1 MSQPWISR
9 GRYSPVLDT
18 LETERAI
25 QLIKDFFQSSLAHS
39 LRLRRVTAPFFVK
52 GGTGI
57 NDDLNGIEKPV
68 SFSAPGLGG
77 ERIEI
82 VQSLAKWKRL
92 ALRDLKIR
100 PGFGIYTDMN
110 ALRPDEI
117 PDAMHSLYV
126 DQWDWEKA
134 IRPEDRNLEY
144 LKRTVRRIYGAVR
157 STESFMRSHFPR
169 IKPVLPEEISF
180 VHTRELEERYPG
192 LTPVQ
197 RETELCRERG
207 AIFVIGVGGPL
218 RNGKPHDGRAPD
230 YDDWTTPT
238 KLGPG
243 LNGDIV
249 IWNPVLD
256 RTFEISS
263 MGIRVDPATLKRQL
277 EVRGLTERRSLY
289 FHREL
294 LAGRLPLS
302 VGGGIG
308 QSRLCM
314 FYMRK
319 AHIGEVQASIWPE
332 AMVAECRNNGTVLL

>member
-25 QLIKDFFQSSLAHS
+25 QLIKDFFQCSLAHS

-68 SFSAPGLGG
+68 SFYAPGLGG

-180 VHTRELEERYPG
+180 VHTRELEEKYPG

-256 RTFEISS
+256 RAFEISS

>member
-25 QLIKDFFQSSLAHS
+25 QLIKDFFQCSLAHS

-169 IKPVLPEEISF
+169 IKPVLPEEII
-180 VHTRELEERYPG
+180 VRPHPG
-192 LTPVQ
+192 A
-197 RETELCRERG
+197 RG
-207 AIFVIGVGGPL
+207 KIP
-218 RNGKPHDGRAPD
+218 RADPRPEGD
-230 YDDWTTPT
+230 RA
-238 KLGPG
+238 LPG
-243 LNGDIV
+243 
-249 IWNPVLD
+249 
-256 RTFEISS
+256 
-263 MGIRVDPATLKRQL
+263 
-277 EVRGLTERRSLY
+277 
-289 FHREL
+289 
-294 LAGRLPLS
+294 AGRDLRHRGRRASPE
-302 VGGGIG
+302 
-308 QSRLCM
+308 R
-314 FYMRK
+314 
-319 AHIGEVQASIWPE
+319 QASRRPG
-332 AMVAECRNNGTVLL
+332 AGL

>member
-9 GRYSPVLDT
+9 GHYSPVLDT

-25 QLIKDFFQSSLAHS
+25 KLIKDFFQSNLAQA
-39 LRLRRVTAPFFVK
+39 LRLRRVTAPFFVR

-68 SFSAPGLGG
+68 SFAAPSLGG
-77 ERIEI
+77 VRIEI

-92 ALRDLKIR
+92 ALRDLRIK

-110 ALRPDEI
+110 ALRPDEV
-117 PDAMHSLYV
+117 PDEMHSLYV
-126 DQWDWEKA
+126 DQWDWEKT
-134 IRPEDRNLEY
+134 IRPADRNLEY

-157 STESFMRSHFPR
+157 STESFMRSHFPK

-180 VHTRELEERYPG
+180 VHTRELEERYPD
-192 LTPVQ
+192 LTPAQ
-197 RETELCRERG
+197 RENELCRERG
-207 AIFVIGVGGPL
+207 AIFVIGVGGAL
-218 RNGKPHDGRAPD
+218 RSGKPHDGRAPD
-230 YDDWTTPT
+230 YDDWTTAT

-256 RTFEISS
+256 RAFEISS
-263 MGIRVDPATLKRQL
+263 MGIRVDPASLQKQL
-277 EVRGLTERRSLY
+277 ELRGQTKRRELY
-289 FHREL
+289 FHKEL

-319 AHIGEVQASIWPE
+319 AHIGEVQASLWPE
-332 AMVAECRNNGTVLL
+332 TMIAECRKKRITLL

>member
-25 QLIKDFFQSSLAHS
+25 QLIKDFFQCSLAHS

-256 RTFEISS
+256 RAFEISS

>member
-25 QLIKDFFQSSLAHS
+25 QLIKDFFQCSLAQS

-57 NDDLNGIEKPV
+57 NDDLNGVEKPV

-92 ALRDLKIR
+92 ALRDLKIK

-197 RETELCRERG
+197 RETEICRERG
-207 AIFVIGVGGPL
+207 AIFLIGVGGPL

-238 KLGPG
+238 RLGPG

-256 RTFEISS
+256 RAFEISS

-277 EVRGLTERRSLY
+277 KIRGLTERRSLY
-289 FHREL
+289 FHSEL

-332 AMVAECRNNGTVLL
+332 AMVAECRNNGTTLL

>member
-1 MSQPWISR
+1 MSQPWVSR
-9 GRYSPVLDT
+9 GRYRPVLGT

-25 QLIKDFFQSSLAHS
+25 KLIKDFFQGSLARA

-68 SFSAPGLGG
+68 SFSAPGLG
-77 ERIEI
+77 EARIEI

-92 ALRDLKIR
+92 ALRDLKIK
-100 PGFGIYTDMN
+100 PGYGIYTDMN
-110 ALRPDEI
+110 ALRPDET
-117 PDAMHSLYV
+117 PDETHSLYV
-126 DQWDWEKA
+126 DQWDWEKT

-144 LKRTVRRIYGAVR
+144 LMRTVRRIYGAVR

-180 VHTRELEERYPG
+180 VHARELEERYPG
-192 LTPVQ
+192 LTPMQ
-197 RETELCRERG
+197 RENEMCRERG
-207 AIFVIGVGGPL
+207 AIFVIGVGGAL
-218 RNGKPHDGRAPD
+218 RNGEPHDGRAPD

-238 KLGPG
+238 RLGPG

-249 IWNPVLD
+249 IWNPVLN
-256 RTFEISS
+256 RAFEISS
-263 MGIRVDPATLKRQL
+263 MGIRVDPAALKEQL
-277 EVRGLTERRSLY
+277 EIRGLAKRRNLF

-332 AMVAECRNNGTVLL
+332 AMVAECRKNGAALL

>member
-1 MSQPWISR
+1 MTRPWISR
-9 GRYSPVLDT
+9 GRYSPDLNA
-18 LETERAI
+18 LETELAI
-25 QLIKDFFQSSLAHS
+25 TLIKDFFENCLARG

-57 NDDLNGIEKPV
+57 NDDLNGTERPV
-68 SFSAPGLGG
+68 SFTAPGLGG
-77 ERIEI
+77 ERLEI

-92 ALRDLKIR
+92 ALRDLNIR
-100 PGFGIYTDMN
+100 PGFGIYADMN

-117 PDAMHSLYV
+117 PDATHSLYV
-126 DQWDWEKA
+126 DQWDWERT

-144 LKRTVRRIYGAVR
+144 LKRRVRRVYGAVR

-169 IKPVLPEEISF
+169 IKPVLPEDIAF
-180 VHTRELEERYPG
+180 VHSRELEERYPH
-192 LTPVQ
+192 LTPGR
-197 RETELCRERG
+197 REETFCRERG
-207 AIFVIGVGGPL
+207 AIFVIGVGGAL
-218 RNGKPHDGRAPD
+218 RSGEPHDGRAPD

-238 KLGPG
+238 KEGPG

-249 IWNPVLD
+249 VWNPVLE
-256 RTFEISS
+256 RAFEISS
-263 MGIRVDPATLKRQL
+263 MGIRVDPAAMKRQL
-277 EVRGLTERRSLY
+277 AIRGLTERRGLY

-314 FYMRK
+314 FYLRK
-319 AHIGEVQASIWPE
+319 AHIGEVQAGLWPE
-332 AMVAECRNNGTVLL
+332 AMAAECRKKGIVLL

>member
-9 GRYSPVLDT
+9 GRYSPVLDP

-25 QLIKDFFQSSLAHS
+25 KLIKDFFQDSLAQG

-110 ALRPDEI
+110 ALRPDET
-117 PDAMHSLYV
+117 PDEMHSLYV
-126 DQWDWEKA
+126 DQWDWEKS

-180 VHTRELEERYPG
+180 VHTWELEERYPG
-192 LTPVQ
+192 LTPGQ

-218 RNGKPHDGRAPD
+218 RSGKPHDGRAPD

-243 LNGDIV
+243 LNGDIF
-249 IWNPVLD
+249 IWNPGLD
-256 RTFEISS
+256 RAFEISS
-263 MGIRVDPATLKRQL
+263 MGIRVDPATLKRQF
-277 EVRGLTERRSLY
+277 EIRGLTERRSLY

-332 AMVAECRNNGTVLL
+332 AMVAECRNNGTALL